1 MPIRRPVPVL
11 TLAGC
16 AALPVIAQAGE
27 FYVGEPIVQDNL
39 QIVPNYLTGIK
50 MDPMPKGMDMSP
62 DAIHLEGMPPRMRS
76 TASPRMRG
84 FRI

>member
-1 MPIRRPVPVL
+1 MRIHKLVPVL

-39 QIVPNYLTGIK
+39 QIVPN
-50 MDPMPKGMDMSP
+50 
-62 DAIHLEGMPPRMRS
+62 
-76 TASPRMRG
+76 
-84 FRI
+84 

>member
-1 MPIRRPVPVL
+1 MPIRRLVPVL

-39 QIVPNYLTGIK
+39 QIVSNYLTGIK

-62 DAIHLEGMPPRMRS
+62 DAIHLEADVHA
-76 TASPRMRG
+76 TKDEKHG
-84 FRI
+84 FSEDA